1 MNPEQRELFEGLRR
15 IMSKEQAEKLAL
27 AGVSLQEV
35 KDWGGKVPEDL
46 IKLLKFSPRI

>member
-15 IMSKEQAEKLAL
+15 IMSKEQAEQLAL

-35 KDWGGKVPEDL
+35 KDWGGKIPEDL
-46 IKLLKFSPRI
+46 IKLLSLSPRV